1 MEEISC
7 MQYFPTL
14 ENTPLIP
21 FLIHEVMKTIVV
33 NYYPRYNFYMYN
45 LFSLFFLLKHFDI
58 DNLYFYLVIWFVYI
72 DGK

>member
-45 LFSLFFLLKHFDI
+45 LFSLFFSLETL
-58 DNLYFYLVIWFVYI
+58 
-72 DGK
+72 